1 VVVPPFGMI
10 VRPVATR
17 QRGSVH
23 VPGGLG
29 ESRWH
34 TALTGRQAAY
44 TAAHKIL
51 VGVLDE
57 NLS

>member
-1 VVVPPFGMI
+1 MIVPPFGMI
-10 VRPVATR
+10 VRPVTTR

-44 TAAHKIL
+44 TAAQKIL
-51 VGVLDE
+51 VEVLDE
-57 NLS
+57 SLS